1 MTKRYLDC
9 TEAELKEFLAIETAQ
24 LEKFKAMEL
33 SLDMSRGKPCKDQL
47 NLSMSLLDAVTSRD
61 NIIAEDGTDC
71 RNYGG
76 PIGIAETRRLFADML
91 GCDVKKII
99 LGGTSSLNMMFD
111 FISQAMSSGL
121 GSTPWAQQG
130 EIKFLCPSPGY
141 DRHFAICEHFGIKM
155 IPIAMQSDGPD
166 MDEVER
172 LVKDPTVKGMW
183 CVPKFSNPQGITYS
197 DEIVRRIANL
207 KPAAEDFRVMW
218 DNAYVIHLIN
228 DDDHL
233 IDILEEC
240 KLAGNAALVVEFA
253 STSKITFPG
262 GGIACVAANRS
273 NRELIKKRMNVQTIC
288 NDKINQ
294 LRHSRMFPDITAL
307 KCHMQRH
314 AEIMMPKFK
323 MVTDM
328 LNDRLDGLDILAFNE
343 PNGGYFISVDTLP
356 GCAKRVV
363 ALCAETGVVLTG
375 AGATYPYGNDPLDS
389 NIRIAPSFP
398 PVDELRQAMK
408 IFTTAVK
415 IATIEMLLN
424 EGVCSKNA

>member
-1 MTKRYLDC
+1 MAKRYLDLSA
-9 TEAELKEFLAIETAQ
+9 AELNAQ
-24 LEKFKAMEL
+24 LSEARQELEGFKAMEL

-47 NLSMSLLDAVTSRD
+47 NLSMGLLDAVTSRD
-61 NIIAEDGTDC
+61 NIISEGGIDC

-76 PIGIAETRRLFADML
+76 PDGIPETRRLFAEML
-91 GCDVKKII
+91 GCSVDKVI
-99 LGGTSSLNMMFD
+99 LGGSSSRNMMFE

-121 GSTPWAQQG
+121 GGKPWSQQG
-130 EIKFLCPSPGY
+130 EIKFLCPAPGY

-155 IPIAMQSDGPD
+155 IPIAMQNDGPD
-166 MDEVER
+166 MEEVER
-172 LVKDPTVKGMW
+172 LVKDPAVKGMW
-183 CVPKFSNPQGITYS
+183 CVPKYSNPQGITYT
-197 DEIVRRIANL
+197 DDIVRRIAAL

-228 DDDHL
+228 DDDNL
-233 IDILEEC
+233 LDILEEC
-240 KLAGNAALVVEFA
+240 KKAGNPSLVVEFA

-262 GGIACVAANRS
+262 GGVACIAANKV
-273 NRELIKKRMNVQTIC
+273 NRELIRRRMSVQTIC
-288 NDKINQ
+288 NDKVNQ
-294 LRHSRMFPDITAL
+294 LRHARMFPDLNAL
-307 KCHMQRH
+307 KCHMMRH
-314 AEIMMPKFK
+314 AEIMIPKFK

-328 LNDRLDGLDILAFNE
+328 LDDMLGGLDILAFNE

-363 ALCAETGVVLTG
+363 ELCAEAGVVLTG

-415 IATIEMLLN
+415 IATAEMLI
-424 EGVCSKNA
+424 EQGMCK